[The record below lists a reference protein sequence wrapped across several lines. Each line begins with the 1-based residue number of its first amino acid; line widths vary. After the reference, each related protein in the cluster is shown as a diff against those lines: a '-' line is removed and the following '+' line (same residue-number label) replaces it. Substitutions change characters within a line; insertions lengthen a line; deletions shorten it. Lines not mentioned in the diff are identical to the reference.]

1 MSISL
6 SKMGR
11 WAGIATLVAG
21 YPLLAH
27 YSSTTSAAVETPS
40 LGVAVALAPTLAI
53 LFWLAWRTPR
63 RLPMLA
69 LCLTSA
75 LLLWVFWHTL
85 EKNFNWVYFIQHAG
99 TNILLAMAF
108 GLTLGKGRQP
118 LCTRFAAIVHGGI
131 SPAVVRYTRQVTLAW
146 TLFFVTVSGIS
157 ALLFLCAP
165 IQTWSIFANFLTLPL
180 AVAMFI
186 VEYRVRLRTL
196 RGELQH
202 RFIDGLLVYWKHSG
216 FANGAGVD
224 SR

>member
-11 WAGIATLVAG
+11 WAGITTLVAG

-27 YSSTTSAAVETPS
+27 YSSTSSAAAETPS
-40 LGVAVALAPTLAI
+40 LGVALALAPTLAI
-53 LFWLAWRTPR
+53 LFWLAWRAPR
-63 RLPMLA
+63 RVPILA

-75 LLLWVFWHTL
+75 LLLWVFWHPL

-99 TNILLAMAF
+99 TNILLAMVF
-108 GLTLGKGRQP
+108 GLTLGKGRQS
-118 LCTRFAAIVHGGI
+118 LCTRFAEIAHGNI

-157 ALLFLCAP
+157 AFLFLCAP

-180 AVAMFI
+180 VVTMFI
-186 VEYRVRLRTL
+186 VEFLVRLRTL
-196 RGELQH
+196 PNELEH

-224 SR
+224 NR